1 MTEPAAHPYLSNPQP
16 AQPAAAPADIQ
27 AQTQA
32 PAQPVLAQQVRPRN
46 ALFGW
51 AIAGFIVV
59 GISVLAV
66 LAYLLLALGPGLLLL
81 SGFLALVPLVFV
93 LLGVMWVDRW
103 EPEPRGLLIFAFLWG
118 AGMSVALA
126 LIVDI
131 GVQVAAYASGT
142 DPSVSDVLGGVVQA
156 PVVEEAAKGLGVLL
170 IFLVARRYFDGPV
183 DGVVY
188 AAVVAGGFAFTEN
201 ILYFADS
208 IAYAGLLSSDALLT
222 FFVRGVMSP
231 FAHAMFTAMTGL
243 FIGLWGRRSVAGGFG
258 GFFVGLVLAMAL
270 HALWNATA
278 LLGLIGWFVVYLLVQ
293 VPLFAAAIVLVVQL
307 RKREAKLTRDRLA
320 EYAAAGWFSPS
331 EVETLSTAAGRR
343 HALTWAKAHGMGPLM
358 KAYIRDATMLAF
370 TRQRIIMGRDRIGAQ
385 RDEHELLGKVTASRQ
400 ALHAAIR
407 P

>member
-1 MTEPAAHPYLSNPQP
+1 MTEPTTHPYTSSPQY
-16 AQPAAAPADIQ
+16 AQPAAAPAEVQ

-32 PAQPVLAQQVRPRN
+32 PAQPVLAQPPRPRN

-59 GISVLAV
+59 GISVVAV
-66 LAYLLLALGPGLLLL
+66 VAYLLLALGPGLLLL

-93 LLGVMWVDRW
+93 LLGVMWIDRW
-103 EPEPRGLLIFAFLWG
+103 APEPRGLLIFGFLWG

-131 GVQVAAYASGT
+131 GVQIAAYAAGT

-156 PVVEEAAKGLGVLL
+156 PVVEELAKGLGVLL

-183 DGVVY
+183 DGIVY
-188 AAVVAGGFAFTEN
+188 ASVVAGGFAFTEN

-208 IAYAGLLSSDALLT
+208 IAYSGVLSTDAWLT
-222 FFVRGVMSP
+222 FFVRGIMSP
-231 FAHAMFTAMTGL
+231 FAHAMFTSMTGL
-243 FIGLWGRRSVAGGFG
+243 FIGLWGRRSVAGGLG
-258 GFFVGLVLAMAL
+258 GFVVGLVLAMAL

-331 EVETLSTAAGRR
+331 EVDALSTGAGRR
-343 HALTWAKAHGMGPLM
+343 HALAWAKANGAGPLM
-358 KAYIRDATMLAF
+358 KAYIRDATTLAF
-370 TRQRIIMGRDRIGAQ
+370 TRQRIVMGRDRIGAQ
-385 RDEHELLGKVTASRQ
+385 RDEQELLGRVTASRQ
-400 ALHAAIR
+400 ALHAGVR